1 MSDSIDQVF
10 ISAKQWLLSFL
21 AGAPD
26 WLMQIASSLI
36 NIAALLGVFLT
47 LFALMSVLERKILG
61 RIQNRYGPNRVGPF
75 GLFQPVADGIKM
87 LIKEDIVP
95 VRADKIVHFLAPIMI
110 AATAILALG
119 VIPYGRNMTPFAIDG
134 GILFF
139 FAVGSTTE
147 LAVFM
152 AGWGSNNKFSMLG
165 AMRAIAQMVSYEL
178 PLIITTLPVVMVVGA
193 LSPDAIVAAQNGYTF
208 GFVPHWFVTTPW
220 GAAAFLLFFVSG
232 LVESNRTPFDVPE
245 GESEIVAGHMTE
257 YSGFKYATFFMA
269 EYFGMFAISGLAVT
283 LFLGG
288 WQAPIA
294 GLQFIPSYLW
304 FFAKLGVLLFTFIWI
319 RGTLPRSRVDQVMA
333 FAWKFMLPMAFT
345 CVVAAAVWHYQGRG
359 LAGWLWSLAV
369 VAIVYFGLSWFLDTG
384 KKFCHPHLS
393 LRRMNSAAFLIIAI
407 VTLAGALAAATLPK
421 LIHAALCLVVAFV
434 GLAAFFFLLGAEFV
448 GLVQVFVYI
457 GAVAVLIVF
466 TILLTRRDL
475 DKPDKF
481 NWGGVVVAI
490 AVFGGLLWAI
500 LQTPSVAIAAAQIP
514 PLTVKQ
520 IGEVLM
526 TNYIWPLQCVGL
538 LLTAALI
545 GALVLVMEE
554 KGR

>member
-1 MSDSIDQVF
+1 VFDQIF
-10 ISAKQWLLSFL
+10 ILAKQLLL
-21 AGAPD
+21 APFTGAPD
-26 WLMQIASSLI
+26 WVVQIASSLI
-36 NIAALLGVFLT
+36 NIFAVLGVFLT
-47 LFALMSVLERKILG
+47 LFALISVLERKILG

-95 VRADKIVHFLAPIMI
+95 ARADKIVHFLAPIMI

-165 AMRAIAQMVSYEL
+165 AMRAIAQMISYEL

-193 LSPDAIVAAQNGYTF
+193 LSPDAIVAAQGGYTF
-208 GFVPHWFVTTPW
+208 GIVPHWFATTPW
-220 GAAAFLLFFVSG
+220 GAAAFILFFVSG

-288 WQAPIA
+288 WHAPIA
-294 GLQFIPSYLW
+294 GLQFIPSYVW
-304 FFAKLGVLLFTFIWI
+304 FFAKLSILLFVYIWV
-319 RGTLPRSRVDQVMA
+319 RGTLPRTRIDQIMN

-345 CVVAAAVWHYQGRG
+345 CVVAAAVWHYGGRG
-359 LAGWLWSLAV
+359 LAGWLWSLGVLAV
-369 VAIVYFGLSWFLDTG
+369 VYAALSILLDTG
-384 KKFCHPHLS
+384 KKFA
-393 LRRMNSAAFLIIAI
+393 RRTYRF
-407 VTLAGALAAATLPK
+407 
-421 LIHAALCLVVAFV
+421 
-434 GLAAFFFLLGAEFV
+434 AE
-448 GLVQVFVYI
+448 
-457 GAVAVLIVF
+457 
-466 TILLTRRDL
+466 
-475 DKPDKF
+475 
-481 NWGGVVVAI
+481 
-490 AVFGGLLWAI
+490 
-500 LQTPSVAIAAAQIP
+500 
-514 PLTVKQ
+514 
-520 IGEVLM
+520 
-526 TNYIWPLQCVGL
+526 
-538 LLTAALI
+538 
-545 GALVLVMEE
+545 
-554 KGR
+554 